1 MKLLVPQV
9 CELGRI
15 LRHLYSSVVMLE
27 ESSELC
33 IVSEIGLLR
42 LDSTRV
48 LYPDMI
54 RKTSV
59 DRWNHH
65 SGQLKS

>member
-1 MKLLVPQV
+1 MKFLVLQV

-33 IVSEIGLLR
+33 IVSEMPSEIGL
-42 LDSTRV
+42 
-48 LYPDMI
+48 
-54 RKTSV
+54 
-59 DRWNHH
+59 H
-65 SGQLKS
+65 KSAVS